1 MPDDE
6 RRSEDKRRRDE
17 DRRVVP
23 LDKNR
28 RGDAA
33 SRRRS
38 RYPEERQPAEY
49 PRRTVRR
56 GTVRRTD
63 RDPFRPALQLL
74 DGGSTVKGGP
84 VKKDGAARKTAPAE
98 REAPR
103 KGSPVQRPATGNRR
117 PRPQQN
123 PARRRRVIKRR
134 LPRMA
139 SPTKR
144 LRVGTVV
151 LMLVFMV
158 ICGRL
163 VQLQV
168 TDAAAYAAAALDQ
181 RLTTEILPAERG
193 SILDR
198 NGRPLA
204 FSADARYVYA
214 DPEMITDPQGVAGQ
228 LAPIL
233 GVPASELLPKLQRQK
248 NPDGTPLRFVYLA
261 RGVDVEVGDR
271 VEALNLGAVRAR
283 HDERRIVP
291 GHDLAANVLG
301 FTGDEG
307 KGLVGLEA
315 QWDDVLRGVDGKR
328 TYERSN
334 GPDGQEIPGGYSRE
348 EPARPGSSI
357 QLTIDQDLQYRTQ
370 QILVDTMSK
379 KNASFGAAVVMDV
392 KTGEVVAL
400 ASAPTYDAADP
411 WKYDDKLM
419 RDWAANAVVEPGSV
433 HKAIVVS
440 AALEEG
446 LIKPGDSIM
455 VAPNRWIGGNKFE
468 DSHPHS
474 ERLMTLDGILA
485 YSSNIGTIALADKL
499 GPEKLYEYQQRY
511 GLGAITGLGVAG
523 EAEGIVRPPSTWQG
537 ADYGS
542 IPIGLGVAVTPLQMA
557 AAYAA
562 IANGGTWVQ
571 PTLIKSTVAP
581 DGTVTPAA
589 APKTHRVISQATSD
603 VMRTLLQAPVAVPDG
618 TGHTARLDGYLV
630 AGKTGTGK
638 LAKDGGYA
646 SGDVASFVGFA
657 PADAPKYAVAV
668 FAYTPG
674 GGGGAVAGPAF
685 RDIMAFTMGHFRVPP
700 STEPEPEFRL
710 YG

>member
-1 MPDDE
+1 MPDD
-6 RRSEDKRRRDE
+6 KRKRGD

-28 RGDAA
+28 RGGAA
-33 SRRRS
+33 GRRS
-38 RYPEERQPAEY
+38 GRYPPEDAPRADY

-56 GTVRRTD
+56 SATRRD
-63 RDPFRPALQLL
+63 GDPFRPALQLL
-74 DGGSTVKGGP
+74 DGGSGSGRRN
-84 VKKDGAARKTAPAE
+84 DGET
-98 REAPR
+98 PR
-103 KGSPVQRPATGNRR
+103 KGSPTPRQPTGNRR
-117 PRPQQN
+117 PRPHQN
-123 PARRRRVIKRR
+123 PTRRIVKRR
-134 LPRMA
+134 MPRMA
-139 SPTKR
+139 SSTKR
-144 LRVGTVV
+144 LRIGTVA
-151 LMLVFMV
+151 LMLVFVV

-181 RLTTEILPAERG
+181 RLTTEVLPAERG

-198 NGRPLA
+198 DGRPLA

-214 DPEMITDPQGVAGQ
+214 DPEMITDPQDVAGK

-233 GVPASELLPKLQRQK
+233 GVPASDLLPKLQRQK
-248 NPDGTPLRFVYLA
+248 TPDGTPVRFVYLA

-271 VEALNLGAVRAR
+271 VEALKLDAVRAR

-291 GHDLAANVLG
+291 GHDLAANLLG
-301 FTGDEG
+301 FTGVDG
-307 KGLVGLEA
+307 NGLVGLES

-334 GPDGQEIPGGYSRE
+334 GADGQEIPGGYNRE
-348 EPARPGSSI
+348 EAAHPGSSI

-370 QILVDTMSK
+370 RILVDTMNK
-379 KNASFGAAVVMDV
+379 KDAKFGAAVVMDV

-411 WKYDDKLM
+411 SKYAGDLT
-419 RDWAANAVVEPGSV
+419 RDYAADAVVEPGSV

-446 LIKPGDSIM
+446 LIKPGDAIM
-455 VAPNRWIGGNKFE
+455 VAPTKRVADNTFR
-468 DSHPHS
+468 DTHSHS
-474 ERLMTLDGILA
+474 ERLMTLGGILA
-485 YSSNIGTIALADKL
+485 YSSNVGTIDLAEKL

-511 GLGAITGLGVAG
+511 GLGATTGAGVAG

-557 AAYAA
+557 AAYSA

-571 PTLIKSTVAP
+571 PTLVKSTIAP
-581 DGTVTPAA
+581 DGTATPAP
-589 APKTHRVISQATSD
+589 APKTHRVISQETSD
-603 VMRTLLQAPVAVPDG
+603 AMRNLLQAPVVVPDG
-618 TGHTARLDGYLV
+618 TGHSARLDGYLI
-630 AGKTGTGK
+630 AGKTGTGS

-646 SGDVASFVGFA
+646 PGEVASYVGFA

-668 FAYTPG
+668 FVYTPG
-674 GGGGAVAGPAF
+674 GGGGVVAGPAF

-700 STEPEPEFRL
+700 STEPEPEFEI
-710 YG
+710 YA